1 MRGSK
6 MQNFVFVERV
16 DPRKRNVVERIKDFN
31 EIYEV
36 YNQNEA
42 SSQSERCIQCGDPY
56 CHNKCPLH
64 NYIPQ
69 WLKAVADKDLELA
82 FNLSNEPSPFPEI
95 MGRICPHDRLCEGDC
110 TLNDGYGAITIGP
123 VETFINEEGFK
134 AGLKPR
140 FAEEKTGKRVAIV
153 GAGPAGL
160 SAATYLLRAG
170 IDVEIFERA
179 DRPGGLLTYG
189 IPGFKL
195 DKSVLFRR
203 VKWMEEAGLK
213 IHYGVE
219 VGKDKPFDEL
229 TRDFDAVFIGVGATK
244 QRRPGIPNENAKGC
258 MMAMDL
264 LVNVQ
269 RKQFGDSYEAWVD
282 VKDKRVV
289 VVGGG
294 DTAMDCVRT
303 SLREG
308 AKSVTCL
315 YRRDARNMPG
325 SRKEYLNAK
334 EEGVD
339 FVFNASPKQVIVNND
354 GEVIG
359 IEMLKTA
366 LGEPDESGR
375 QRLKEIEGSEFRVDA
390 DVIIFAL
397 GFTPVPFEFLS
408 ANGIETNSWG
418 GIEIDEN
425 FETSTKGVYAGG
437 DCRRGADLVVTAV
450 YDGREAAKAIIKNL
464 LG

>member
-1 MRGSK
+1 

>member
-1 MRGSK
+1 
-6 MQNFVFVERV
+6 MQNFIFVERV
-16 DPRKRNVVERIKDFN
+16 DPKKRNVVERIKDFN
-31 EIYEV
+31 EIYEI
-36 YNQNEA
+36 YNPNEA
-42 SSQSERCIQCGDPY
+42 ASQSERCIQCGDPY

-64 NYIPQ
+64 NFIPQ

-110 TLNDGYGAITIGP
+110 TLNDGYGAITIGSI
-123 VETFINEEGFK
+123 ETFINEEGFK
-134 AGLKPR
+134 AGLKPK
-140 FAEEKTGKRVAIV
+140 FAKNKCGKKVAII

-179 DRPGGLLTYG
+179 NRPGGLLTYG

-195 DKSVLFRR
+195 DKNVLFRR

-219 VGKDKPFDEL
+219 IGKDKPFDEL
-229 TRDFDAVFIGVGATK
+229 TRDFDALFIGIGATK
-244 QRRPGIPNENAKGC
+244 QKRSGILNENAKGC

-269 RKQFGDSYEAWVD
+269 KKQFGDPYD
-282 VKDKRVV
+282 KQIDIKDKRVLV
-289 VVGGG
+289 IGGG

-303 SLREG
+303 ALREG
-308 AKSVTCL
+308 AKSVKCL
-315 YRRDARNMPG
+315 YRRDVKNMPG

-339 FVFNASPKQVIVNND
+339 FVFNASPKQVLVNSD

-359 IEMLKTA
+359 VEMLKTT
-366 LGEPDESGR
+366 LGKPDESGR
-375 QRLKEIEGSEFRVDA
+375 QRLKEIEGSEFRVEA
-390 DVIIFAL
+390 DVVVFAL
-397 GFTPVPFEFLS
+397 GFTPVAFEFLS

-418 GIEIDEN
+418 GIVVDEN

-437 DCRRGADLVVTAV
+437 DCIRGADLVVTAV
-450 YDGREAAKAIIKNL
+450 YDGREAAKAIIKSL

>member
-1 MRGSK
+1 
-6 MQNFVFVERV
+6 MQNFIFVERI
-16 DPRKRNVVERIKDFN
+16 DPKKRNVVERIKDFR

-36 YNQNEA
+36 YNPNEA
-42 SSQSERCIQCGDPY
+42 ASQSERCIQCGDPY

-140 FAEEKTGKRVAIV
+140 FAEKKVGKKVAIV
-153 GAGPAGL
+153 GSGPAGL

-195 DKSVLFRR
+195 DKNVLFRR

-219 VGKDKPFDEL
+219 IGKDKPFDEL
-229 TRDFDAVFIGVGATK
+229 VSDFDAVFIGVGASQ
-244 QRRPGIPNENAKGC
+244 QRRAGIPNENAKGC
-258 MMAMDL
+258 LMAMDL
-264 LVNVQ
+264 LINIQ
-269 RKQFGDSYEAWVD
+269 KKLFGDPYDRNVD

-289 VVGGG
+289 VIGGG

-325 SRKEYLNAK
+325 SKKEYTNAK
-334 EEGVD
+334 EEGVE
-339 FVFNASPKQVIVNND
+339 FVFNASPKQVLVNDD
-354 GEVIG
+354 GEVVG

-390 DVIIFAL
+390 DVVVFSL
-397 GFTPVPFEFLS
+397 GFNPVPFEFLS
-408 ANGIETNSWG
+408 ANGIETNEWG
-418 GIEIDEN
+418 GIVIDEN
-425 FETSTKGVYAGG
+425 FETTTKGVYAGG

-450 YDGREAAKAIIKNL
+450 YDGREAAKAIIRQL
-464 LG
+464 IG

>member
-1 MRGSK
+1 

-16 DPRKRNVVERIKDFN
+16 DPKKRNVVERIKDFN

-123 VETFINEEGFK
+123 IETFINEEGFK
-134 AGLKPR
+134 AGLKPK
-140 FAEEKTGKRVAIV
+140 FAEKKSGKKVAII

-195 DKSVLFRR
+195 DKNVLFRR

-269 RKQFGDSYEAWVD
+269 RKQFGDSYDKQVD

-289 VVGGG
+289 VIGGG

-308 AKSVTCL
+308 ARSVTCL

-339 FVFNASPKQVIVNND
+339 FIFNASPKQVIVNND

>member
-1 MRGSK
+1 

-134 AGLKPR
+134 AGLKPK
-140 FAEEKTGKRVAIV
+140 FADEKTGKRVAVV

-195 DKSVLFRR
+195 DKNVLFRR

-258 MMAMDL
+258 LMAMDL

-269 RKQFGDSYEAWVD
+269 RKQFGDSYDKQVD

-289 VVGGG
+289 VIGGG

-308 AKSVTCL
+308 ARSVTCL

-339 FVFNASPKQVIVNND
+339 FIFNASPKQVIVNND

-418 GIEIDEN
+418 GIEVDEN